1 MAGRRSRTL
10 TEVELEIMQ
19 VIWPAGEITSEE
31 VREVL
36 KKQGHDLKDGSVRKM
51 LLILLN
57 KGYID
62 RRKEGNAFIYR
73 AKVPEGQ
80 ANRSMAL
87 DLLKRA
93 FGGSA
98 SLMMATL
105 FDAQAV
111 TKKDIEQ
118 IKRLIAEREEER

>member
-105 FDAQAV
+105 FDA
-111 TKKDIEQ
+111 
-118 IKRLIAEREEER
+118 